1 MADTKV
7 ELELKW
13 NNNEFFEL
21 TSKENDGEPITI
33 IKVEENACIVK
44 LWDNIQAL
52 AVTYVAHLLER
63 IGNEM
68 KAD

>member
-7 ELELKW
+7 ELEFKW

-21 TSKENDGEPITI
+21 TSKENDGEAITI
-33 IKVEENACIVK
+33 VKVEENACIAK

-52 AVTYVAHLLER
+52 AITFTAHLLER